1 MSSFDQFKNYI
12 SDWCGGEKCFCSSCK
27 FKAVLSH
34 AWIVSCFIT
43 NFICIICVCLLFI
56 WSNLLLWSYLIFM
69 WSYLLLW
76 SYLLFMWSYLLLWY
90 DLPLWYYLLLWSYL
104 LFMRSYLLLWS
115 YLLLYDLICSY
126 VLLFTLYVLLFT
138 LYVLL
143 FAFYVLFSLLL
154 AFICSSYLIYLCL
167 PVLNFF
173 MFACI
178 YVIVGIKS
186 FM

>member
-1 MSSFDQFKNYI
+1 
-12 SDWCGGEKCFCSSCK
+12 
-27 FKAVLSH
+27 
-34 AWIVSCFIT
+34 
-43 NFICIICVCLLFI
+43 
-56 WSNLLLWSYLIFM
+56 
-69 WSYLLLW
+69 
-76 SYLLFMWSYLLLWY
+76 
-90 DLPLWYYLLLWSYL
+90 
-104 LFMRSYLLLWS
+104 
-115 YLLLYDLICSY
+115 LLLYDLICSY

-143 FAFYVLFSLLL
+143 FTLYVLLFTLYVLLFAFYVRFSLLL
-154 AFICSSYLIYLCL
+154 AFICSLYLIYLFL